1 VPWLVGGI
9 AVAVV
14 LLLATAAFAVVRLSA
29 DKPNAEANPPRDQGR
44 PAQSAPGPPQFG
56 SSSPAATPQPS
67 GPMYTVDVD
76 YCGKLDYT
84 ALGAWAM
91 TKDKS
96 EPPRKGGTG
105 RSGSY
110 KVTCSADF
118 RNGGVGKFSNVTV
131 YAEVYESVADAQEAY
146 TFHLDFDRG
155 RFDKDLTGYGDQSYG
170 TYRTWTP
177 GFKTSEYEVCL
188 RAGNLFLTTHVSV
201 SQDAFIPKE
210 TMEPKVGAEAKSVLA
225 LVPKA

>member
-1 VPWLVGGI
+1 LPWIIGGI
-9 AVAVV
+9 AVGVVV
-14 LLLATAAFAVVRLSA
+14 LFAALAVTVIRLSN
-29 DKPNAEANPPRDQGR
+29 DR
-44 PAQSAPGPPQFG
+44 PASSALPPPGQSRPERTVPAPPPLRP
-56 SSSPAATPQPS
+56 SRSAAPQPS

-76 YCGKLDYT
+76 YCGRLDYT
-84 ALGAWAM
+84 ALGPWAM

-118 RNGGVGKFSNVTV
+118 RNGAVGKFSNVTV
-131 YAEVYESVADAQEAY
+131 YAEIYESVADAQEAY
-146 TFHLDFDRG
+146 KFHHDFDRS
-155 RFDKDLTGYGDQSYG
+155 RFDKDLSGYGDESYG

-188 RAGNLFLTTHVSV
+188 RVGNLFLTTHVSI

-210 TMEPKVGAEAKSVLA
+210 TMEPKVGAQAKAVLA
-225 LVPKA
+225 LVPKG